1 MAVGLMN
8 GSRLDRPALWRL
20 DVRGEG
26 IVGGGISSGELPGSA
41 CARNGTWQSFLS
53 LAMR

>member
-1 MAVGLMN
+1 MGVGLLN
-8 GSRLDRPALWRL
+8 GSRLDWPAPRRL
-20 DVRGEG
+20 DVRGKG
-26 IVGGGISSGELPGSA
+26 SFGGGISSGELPGST